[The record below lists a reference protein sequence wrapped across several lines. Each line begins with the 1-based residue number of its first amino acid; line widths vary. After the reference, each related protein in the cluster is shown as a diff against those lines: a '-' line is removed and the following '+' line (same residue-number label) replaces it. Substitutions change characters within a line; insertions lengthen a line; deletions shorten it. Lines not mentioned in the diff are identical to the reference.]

1 MVRIANYMYCDKDKV
16 SFIAYDE
23 ISDRGKI
30 ISLVTD
36 GQYIWKTEDFSKDP
50 GIKTDYAACDVT
62 GIYQKLKQNHNDA
75 PITKYLDSIK
85 IA

>member
-1 MVRIANYMYCDKDKV
+1 MIQIVNYMYCDRVKA

-23 ISDRGKI
+23 TSDRGKT

-36 GQYIWKTEDFSKDP
+36 GKHIWKTEDFLKDP
-50 GIKTDYAACDVT
+50 GIKTDYAACDVAD
-62 GIYQKLKQNHNDA
+62 IYQKLKYNHNDA